1 MRNIIHGM
9 THGIT
14 PRKRFGQHF
23 LTDENVLERIVNV
36 FHPAD
41 NELVLEIGLG
51 AGALTER
58 LLDRISHLTVVEL
71 DRDLAATLSE
81 KYDSDQL
88 TIVQADILNFEIASV
103 FNCSEPAGDALPVI
117 ADDLNVQT
125 RNKVRIIGNLPYN
138 ISTPL
143 LFHLLKS
150 VEHIQDMVFMLQ
162 KEVAQRLSAAPGS
175 KIYGRLSVMAA
186 LELDCQCLFDVP
198 PQAFE
203 PPPKVESTVI
213 RLTPTP
219 LSRAASR
226 LIHDRI
232 RLNEIVKLAFSQR
245 RKTLRN
251 SLQQLVS
258 DAQFENARVDSSKR
272 AENLTVDQFIQLS
285 NA

>member
-1 MRNIIHGM
+1 MIHGM
-9 THGIT
+9 T

-41 NELVLEIGLG
+41 NELVLEIGPG
-51 AGALTER
+51 SGALTER
-58 LLDRISHLTVVEL
+58 LLDRIGHLTVVEL

-81 KYDSDQL
+81 KYDSDRL
-88 TIVQADILNFEIASV
+88 TLFQSDILNFEIASV
-103 FNCSEPAGDALPVI
+103 FNCSELTGNVPPVI
-117 ADDLNVQT
+117 SDDLKNET
-125 RNKVRIIGNLPYN
+125 SNKVRIIGNLPYN

-150 VEHIQDMVFMLQ
+150 VEHIQDMLFMLQ

-198 PQAFE
+198 PQAFD
-203 PPPKVESTVI
+203 PPPEVESTVI

-226 LIHDRI
+226 HVRDRI

-251 SLQQLVS
+251 SLQS
-258 DAQFENARVDSSKR
+258 IISAQQFKNARVDSSRR
-272 AENLTVDQFIQLS
+272 AENLTVNQFIQLS

>member
-1 MRNIIHGM
+1 M
-9 THGIT
+9 T

-23 LTDENVLERIVNV
+23 LIDENVLERIVNV

-41 NELVLEIGLG
+41 NELVLEIGPG
-51 AGALTER
+51 SGALTAR
-58 LLDRISHLTVVEL
+58 LLERIRHLTVVEL
-71 DRDLAATLSE
+71 DRDLVAILSE

-103 FNCSEPAGDALPVI
+103 FNCSELVGNATPVI
-117 ADDLNVQT
+117 SDDLKNET
-125 RNKVRIIGNLPYN
+125 SNKVRIIGNLPYN

-162 KEVAQRLSAAPGS
+162 KEVAQRLSAAPES

-213 RLTPTP
+213 RLTPKLVP
-219 LSRAASR
+219 HNV
-226 LIHDRI
+226 HDRT

-258 DAQFENARVDSSKR
+258 DTQFKNARVDSSRR
-272 AENLTVDQFIQLS
+272 AENLTVNQFIQLS

>member
-1 MRNIIHGM
+1 MIHGM
-9 THGIT
+9 T

-41 NELVLEIGLG
+41 NELVLEIGPG
-51 AGALTER
+51 SGALTER
-58 LLDRISHLTVVEL
+58 LLERIGHLTVVEL

-81 KYDSDQL
+81 KYNSDRL
-88 TIVQADILNFEIASV
+88 TLFQADILNFEIASV
-103 FNCSEPAGDALPVI
+103 FNCSEPAGNALPVI
-117 ADDLNVQT
+117 SDDLKNET
-125 RNKVRIIGNLPYN
+125 SNKVRIIGNLPYN

-150 VEHIQDMVFMLQ
+150 VEHIQDMLFMLQ

-198 PQAFE
+198 PQAFD
-203 PPPKVESTVI
+203 PPPEVESTVI

-226 LIHDRI
+226 HVHDRI

-251 SLQQLVS
+251 SLRQLVS
-258 DAQFENARVDSSKR
+258 DTQFKNARVDSSRR
-272 AENLTVDQFIQLS
+272 AENLTVNQFIQLS

>member
-1 MRNIIHGM
+1 M
-9 THGIT
+9 T

-41 NELVLEIGLG
+41 NELVLEIGPG
-51 AGALTER
+51 SGALTER
-58 LLDRISHLTVVEL
+58 LLDRIGHLTVVEL

-81 KYDSDQL
+81 KYDSDRL
-88 TIVQADILNFEIASV
+88 TLFQSDILNFEIASV
-103 FNCSEPAGDALPVI
+103 FNCSELTGNVPPVI
-117 ADDLNVQT
+117 SDDLKNET
-125 RNKVRIIGNLPYN
+125 SNKVRIIGNLPYN

-150 VEHIQDMVFMLQ
+150 VEHIQDMLFMLQ

-198 PQAFE
+198 PQAFD
-203 PPPKVESTVI
+203 PPPEVESTVI

-226 LIHDRI
+226 HVRDRI

-251 SLQQLVS
+251 SLQS
-258 DAQFENARVDSSKR
+258 IISAQQFKNARVDSSRR
-272 AENLTVDQFIQLS
+272 AENLTVNQFIQLS